1 MTDLPKA
8 LDVLYRLGVGV
19 VGVGDLRHERPH
31 KPAMVLAALDA
42 ISAGVATPGR
52 IEWSTRLRDR
62 FKGYFDIVHSANDS
76 CTPENPFY
84 YLRSDGFWE
93 PMRVGPAGTLP
104 LEAPPKAGDADS
116 GNVYASF
123 IPEWTLLVADNVARS
138 SMREAIVARYF
149 PWCRER
155 LKSLIGEDE
164 MAEPEISPAAGRSA
178 AFRRQVLEVYD
189 FQCCACGLRILIPER
204 EITFVD
210 AAHIVPFAMSRN
222 DHPTNGMALC
232 KNHHWAMDQGLISPD
247 TTRVWRVS
255 LDLDPRRSKGEEELA
270 GLGGRRMLL
279 PSEPAYAP
287 DTRALEWRHSRLKT
301 G

>member
-1 MTDLPKA
+1 
-8 LDVLYRLGVGV
+8 
-19 VGVGDLRHERPH
+19 
-31 KPAMVLAALDA
+31 MVLAALDA
-42 ISAGVATPGR
+42 ISAGVATPER
-52 IEWSTRLRDR
+52 IEWSAWLRDR
-62 FKGYFDIVHSANDS
+62 FKGYFDVVHGANDS

-84 YLRSDGFWE
+84 YLKSDGFWE
-93 PMRVGPAGTLP
+93 PMRVGAAGP
-104 LEAPPKAGDADS
+104 SQLEAPPKAGDADS
-116 GNVYASF
+116 GTVYARF
-123 IPEWTLLVADNVARS
+123 IPDWTLLVAEKISRS
-138 SMREAIVARYF
+138 SIREAIIARYF

-155 LKSLIGEDE
+155 LGSLIGEGE
-164 MAEPEISPAAGRSA
+164 VAATEIAPAAGRSA

-210 AAHIVPFAMSRN
+210 AAHIVPFATSRN

-247 TTRVWRVS
+247 STRVWRVS
-255 LDLDPRRSKGEEELA
+255 LDLEPRRSKGEEELA

-279 PSEPAYAP
+279 PSESAYAP
-287 DTRALEWRHSRLKT
+287 DIRALEWRHSRLKT